1 MSTEPAAAED
11 PGAAAAERAESPAG
25 QGETPPAPAGPGAE
39 ENGGGSAEAAGP
51 GAPPSAA
58 AGPGGE
64 EHAGGTAADDT
75 AESREAAALSEAPSA
90 PAGPGAQEDV
100 GGTVAEGSAESTE
113 AAGPAAP
120 PSAAAGPGAQE
131 DVGGTVTEGA
141 AENAA
146 AAALSE
152 TPSVSAGPGV
162 EDADG
167 TPAEGTA
174 ESAEATDPTEGPAAA
189 AEPGAQENAD
199 GTAAEGAAESAEA
212 AGLPEGPSAPAGPG
226 EEEGVGGAAAEGVA
240 ESAEAVALSEAEAEI
255 AAQRELR
262 ERIEQRK
269 ASKEGPIEAG
279 TKLSGT
285 AADLLAAVR
294 AVESGEKPVAG
305 AFREPEPARR
315 RPTPPPAREPVR
327 PRPATE
333 AAPAEESVAAVR
345 AVLAE
350 GGAPETLAAPTAA
363 TLGEG
368 ADDRLRADPWQL
380 LRVGGVRPEQ
390 ADGFARALL
399 GPDCGPG
406 DERRGRAITVWLLE
420 QAAVAGHTA
429 LDAAAL
435 TAALG
440 QRAVPDPDA
449 AVHGALAEGDA
460 LVFQDA
466 LEGAETVPVQRSDDE
481 GGQGP
486 EGGQE
491 ELERPVRVLIG
502 LERYAMAEESLADGL
517 ARIINSLPKEGGPGP
532 RDTDWEAAAAEA
544 SGSTAEL
551 IRAVGGHG
559 LVLHSGGEAARAEPA
574 ALVTAAA
581 ALGLRVCAAA
591 HSSDGRRRLAQAT
604 GTHEA
609 AVTVAGLLSGAQGP
623 GRDADGALAL
633 DLLVVLDAPQLDVES
648 AAMLVE
654 SLPDGARLVLSGDP
668 GVLWSA
674 GPGRVF
680 ADLVAARCCPHVVS
694 RTPDPGPLGELTSG
708 IGIGELNAVE
718 APGKEVVLVP
728 VRDAA
733 EAIHRTVQ
741 LVADS
746 VPRAIGVPAEQT
758 QVITPGHGGAAG
770 TRALNAALKERLNP
784 GPGRFGGFDPGD
796 RVAHVPAAGRT
807 TLGHVVRADAEGLH
821 LECDG
826 DPVLVRRE
834 RVEREVRHAWALTAH
849 QAAGLRWPA
858 VVVVLPGDAAQ
869 TLTRPWVY
877 TAFTRGERHLSVVQ
891 GVEQALPRAVA
902 ERLWKDRTTRLRTLL
917 RPQVPS
923 AAP

>member
-39 ENGGGSAEAAGP
+39 ENGGGSEEAAGP
-51 GAPPSAA
+51 VAPPSAA

-64 EHAGGTAADDT
+64 EHAGGTAAEDT
-75 AESREAAALSEAPSA
+75 AESREAT
-90 PAGPGAQEDV
+90 GP
-100 GGTVAEGSAESTE
+100 
-113 AAGPAAP
+113 
-120 PSAAAGPGAQE
+120 
-131 DVGGTVTEGA
+131 
-141 AENAA
+141 

-152 TPSVSAGPGV
+152 TPSVPAG
-162 EDADG
+162 
-167 TPAEGTA
+167 
-174 ESAEATDPTEGPAAA
+174 PTEGPSAA

-199 GTAAEGAAESAEA
+199 GTATEGTAESAEA
-212 AGLPEGPSAPAGPG
+212 AGPG
-226 EEEGVGGAAAEGVA
+226 EEEGVGGAAAEGAA

-269 ASKEGPIEAG
+269 AFKEGPIEAG

-368 ADDRLRADPWQL
+368 ADDQLRADPWQL

-491 ELERPVRVLIG
+491 EQERPVRVLIG

-574 ALVTAAA
+574 ALVAAAA

-591 HSSDGRRRLAQAT
+591 HSADGRRRLAQAT

-807 TLGHVVRADAEGLH
+807 TLGRVVRADAEGLH

-923 AAP
+923 TAS